1 MAEPAHNR
9 RRFLFAAVLLLAGAA
24 FLRYSQIN
32 RRPLHADEA
41 VQAYQTWQLL
51 RGDGYSYD
59 PADKHGPWLYY
70 AAAAGAKISGWSP
83 AALNPA
89 RLRSI
94 TVLAGLGTLALLLG
108 AATRLGRGP
117 GFIGATLLAVA
128 PLAVIY
134 DTYFVQE
141 AWFCFFTWAL
151 FFATLRL
158 LENPTR
164 AGALLV
170 GALAGLMQATKETS
184 VLHFA
189 ALGAA
194 VIALRM
200 MRSPGAAGF
209 AETRPPAGGAKTRP
223 EPGFH
228 LLLALLAATA
238 IYVVFYSAF
247 FTRWVGVV
255 DGLRTYFN
263 YAARAAGSAH
273 DQPWYYYLSLLGP
286 HTQGGGRWGEPLL
299 LLAALTGVGRAF
311 SARAQPTH
319 RALALFTVTLLLLYS
334 LIPYKT
340 PWLLLTPY
348 VGLALLA
355 GLGVVQLAEWLPAK
369 PARFA
374 PALLGL
380 VLGLEG
386 AWVDRSALGRY
397 ANDERNPYL
406 YQPTS
411 ADLPRLVDA
420 LATMPAGQKIAVV
433 SPDHAWPLPWY
444 LRDRAATGYFV
455 APPANLPD
463 YDLVL
468 LDSRLAAAAPAGA
481 TAFGLRPNVILWQM
495 P

>member
-1 MAEPAHNR
+1 M
-9 RRFLFAAVLLLAGAA
+9 
-24 FLRYSQIN
+24 
-32 RRPLHADEA
+32 
-41 VQAYQTWQLL
+41 
-51 RGDGYSYD
+51 
-59 PADKHGPWLYY
+59 
-70 AAAAGAKISGWSP
+70 
-83 AALNPA
+83 
-89 RLRSI
+89 
-94 TVLAGLGTLALLLG
+94 
-108 AATRLGRGP
+108 
-117 GFIGATLLAVA
+117 
-128 PLAVIY
+128 
-134 DTYFVQE
+134 
-141 AWFCFFTWAL
+141 
-151 FFATLRL
+151 
-158 LENPTR
+158 
-164 AGALLV
+164 
-170 GALAGLMQATKETS
+170 
-184 VLHFA
+184 
-189 ALGAA
+189 
-194 VIALRM
+194 
-200 MRSPGAAGF
+200 
-209 AETRPPAGGAKTRP
+209 
-223 EPGFH
+223 
-228 LLLALLAATA
+228 LAATA

-406 YQPTS
+406 YQPHFSRS
-411 ADLPRLVDA
+411 A
-420 LATMPAGQKIAVV
+420 
-433 SPDHAWPLPWY
+433 PL
-444 LRDRAATGYFV
+444 G
-455 APPANLPD
+455 
-463 YDLVL
+463 
-468 LDSRLAAAAPAGA
+468 
-481 TAFGLRPNVILWQM
+481 
-495 P
+495 